1 MPRFNKKQ
9 ELNEF
14 LLSQNIRTIEP
25 LLNNYNL
32 TFSKREYA
40 IQNKYSNKGSNFKL
54 TVWWYALPES
64 TQEITKEQ
72 FISALKDTV
81 KSQDFSITL
90 EVKQARLTLVE
101 RIEALRE
108 KDPNY
113 ADHIEL
119 KLSMGFRK
127 TAIRYL
133 EAVGF

>member
-14 LLSQNIRTIEP
+14 LLSQNIRTIEQ

-40 IQNKYSNKGSNFKL
+40 IQNFYSNKGSNFKL
-54 TVWWYALPES
+54 TVWWYALPECE
-64 TQEITKEQ
+64 QEISKEQ
-72 FISALKDTV
+72 FIAALKDTV

-90 EVKQARLTLVE
+90 EAKQARLTLVE